1 MGLVIADIR
10 FKKAHYKPGKVG
22 TARSEQPTT
31 VRKGFFFFRAVPA
44 AYGDSQARGR
54 IGAVAAGLDHSPSN
68 TGSKLRLQ
76 PTPQFTAM
84 LDP

>member
-31 VRKGFFFFRAVPA
+31 VRKGFFFL
-44 AYGDSQARGR
+44 
-54 IGAVAAGLDHSPSN
+54 GLYLQHMEIP
-68 TGSKLRLQ
+68 RLGGE
-76 PTPQFTAM
+76 
-84 LDP
+84 LEL